1 MKELIEAIKGQIG
14 NMFETSD
21 LDKLQSVAGCFEK
34 PKFLISGQFKDNI
47 DNLILSDLWPNEVAP
62 SLIVRNEQQI
72 TIRAKSIAHSYGL
85 HKMNGKKFLDFGCG
99 NGAVVIEAC
108 KMGLFAFG
116 YDHVQQWSDLGVD
129 AAKKAL
135 EATVKKLAKDGKLTG
150 DQADE
155 LIDVVLSQDLAH
167 EVDNFSI
174 DKDYILSN
182 GPYDIISLYDVID
195 HIMTHDEAV
204 EAMSFVRGCATS
216 DTVINVRCHPWTSRH
231 GGHLYETI
239 NRAYAHILLSEEEY
253 QKHATVKVRKI
264 TRPLAEYAKIFQ
276 KAGLIVCNEETHMSR
291 IPMEEMFL
299 SEHLVKMFS
308 AKLSGDADW
317 QSHVLSLA
325 FIDYKLKIC

>member
-1 MKELIEAIKGQIG
+1 
-14 NMFETSD
+14 MFETSD

-34 PKFLISGQFKDNI
+34 PKFSISGQFKDNI

-62 SLIVRNEQQI
+62 SLIVRNERQI

-85 HKMNGKKFLDFGCG
+85 HKMHGKKFLDFGCG

-116 YDHVQQWSDLGVD
+116 YDHVQQWSDL
-129 AAKKAL
+129 
-135 EATVKKLAKDGKLTG
+135 
-150 DQADE
+150 
-155 LIDVVLSQDLAH
+155 
-167 EVDNFSI
+167 DNFSI

-216 DTVINVRCHPWTSRH
+216 DTVINVRCHPWISRH

-264 TRPLAEYAKIFQ
+264 TRPLAQYAKIFEN
-276 KAGLIVCNEETHMSR
+276 AGLIVCNEETHMSR

-308 AKLSGDADW
+308 AKLSGGDADW
-317 QSHVLSLA
+317 QSHVLPLA

>member
-1 MKELIEAIKGQIG
+1 MMWLLELKDNGC

-21 LDKLQSVAGCFEK
+21 LDKLQSIAGCFEN
-34 PKFLISGQFKDNI
+34 PKFSISGQFKDNI

-62 SLIVRNEQQI
+62 SLVVRNEQQI
-72 TIRAKSIAHSYGL
+72 AIRAKSIAHSYGL

-116 YDHVQQWSDLGVD
+116 YDHVKQWSD
-129 AAKKAL
+129 
-135 EATVKKLAKDGKLTG
+135 
-150 DQADE
+150 
-155 LIDVVLSQDLAH
+155 DVVLSQDLAH
-167 EVDNFSI
+167 RVGNFNFSI

-204 EAMSFVRGCATS
+204 EAISFVRGCATS

-239 NRAYAHILLSEEEY
+239 NRAYAHVLLSEEEY
-253 QKHATVKVRKI
+253 QKHAAVKVRKI
-264 TRPLAEYAKIFQ
+264 TRPISEYAKIFEE
-276 KAGLIVCNEETHMSR
+276 AGLSVVSSDLSY

-299 SEHLVKMFS
+299 SEHLVKMFNT
-308 AKLSGDADW
+308 KLSGDANW
-317 QSHVLSLA
+317 QSHVLPVS

>member
-1 MKELIEAIKGQIG
+1 
-14 NMFETSD
+14 MFETSD

-85 HKMNGKKFLDFGCG
+85 HKMHGKKFLDFGCG

-116 YDHVQQWSDLGVD
+116 YDHVQQWSDL
-129 AAKKAL
+129 
-135 EATVKKLAKDGKLTG
+135 
-150 DQADE
+150 
-155 LIDVVLSQDLAH
+155 
-167 EVDNFSI
+167 VDNFSI

-291 IPMEEMFL
+291 ISMEEMFL